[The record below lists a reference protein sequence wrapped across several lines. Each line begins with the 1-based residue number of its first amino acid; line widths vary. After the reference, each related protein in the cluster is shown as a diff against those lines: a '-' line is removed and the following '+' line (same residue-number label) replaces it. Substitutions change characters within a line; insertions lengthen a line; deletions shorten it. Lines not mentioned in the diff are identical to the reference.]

1 MQLDGLAAA
10 VSEVLGVNNAYPT
23 LDAQQVQQIRRYGT
37 GESVAV
43 GDLLFEPGQAYYDFF
58 YLESATVEV
67 VGSAVSGG
75 EVLIDTDGPGRF
87 LGELN
92 MLTGQETVLAARVI
106 VAGEVVRVPAARFRE
121 LMDREVEL
129 SDVIFR
135 ALLARRHMMLSG
147 AATESVQL
155 IGSGL
160 SGDTLAIRRWLA
172 RCEIPYTWNDVE
184 TDDAESMLASHGF
197 TSADLPVLVTPT
209 RTVRAATAA
218 TVSQALGMAGSIRSD
233 ASTRVCDVV
242 IVGGGPAGL
251 ASAVYAA
258 SEGLDTVLLEATTI
272 GGQAAA
278 SSRIENY
285 LGFTSGISGA
295 DLTGRAMIQ
304 SQKFGAE
311 LLSPAA
317 AVGIVDDGPHLA
329 VELADGAVMKTRTIV
344 IATGAAYSTLPLP
357 RWHEFEGAGIF
368 YAATQLEVDACGA
381 DPVAVVGG
389 ANSAGQAAL
398 HLAANGS
405 RVDLIVRGST
415 LRKDMSSYLAD
426 RIDEHPAITTR
437 LCSEVTAL
445 HGDTYLEA
453 ISITDS
459 SRRELA
465 PQSCR
470 GLFCFIGARPATQWC
485 GGVALDA
492 KGFILTDSALPDAV
506 LSGGTW
512 QSLSRRP
519 RPFETSLPG
528 VFAVGDVHAGSMKR
542 VAAAVGEGAS
552 AARSIHQTLAR

>member
-1 MQLDGLAAA
+1 M
-10 VSEVLGVNNAYPT
+10 SEVFGDNNAYPA
-23 LDAQQVQQIRRYGT
+23 LDQQQVQQLCRYGV

-43 GDLLFEPGQAYYDFF
+43 GDVLFEPGQAYYDFF
-58 YLESATVEV
+58 YLSSATVEI
-67 VGSAVSGG
+67 VGSAGPDGDIV
-75 EVLIDTDGPGRF
+75 IARDGPGRF

-92 MLTGQETVLAARVI
+92 MLTGQETVLAARV
-106 VAGEVVRVPAARFRE
+106 VAPGTVVRVPATRFRE

-147 AATESVQL
+147 AATQSVQL

-160 SGDTLAIRRWLA
+160 SGDTLSIRTWLA
-172 RCEIPYTWNDVE
+172 RCEIPYTWTDVE
-184 TDDAESMLASHGF
+184 TDDARSMLASYGL
-197 TSADLPVLVTPT
+197 TSADLPALMTPT
-209 RTVRAATAA
+209 HTVRAATAA
-218 TVSQALGMAGSIRSD
+218 TVSQALGMTGLDRGNAGARVRD
-233 ASTRVCDVV
+233 AV

-251 ASAVYAA
+251 ATAVYAA
-258 SEGLDTVLLEATTI
+258 SEGLDTVLLEATAV

-311 LLSPAA
+311 LLSPAG
-317 AVGIVDDGPHLA
+317 AVAILDGGPHLGIQ
-329 VELADGAVMKTRTIV
+329 LSDGAVMNTRTIV
-344 IATGAAYSTLPLP
+344 IATGAAYRTLPLA
-357 RWHEFEGAGIF
+357 RWHDFEGAGIF
-368 YAATQLEVDACGA
+368 YAATKLEVQTCGGE
-381 DPVAVVGG
+381 PVAVVGG

-398 HLAANGS
+398 HLAANGC
-405 RVDLIVRGST
+405 RVHLIVRASS
-415 LRKDMSSYLAD
+415 LRKEMSSYLAD

-437 LCSEVTAL
+437 LGSEVTAL
-445 HGDTYLEA
+445 HGDGYLEA
-453 ISITDS
+453 ISVTDGT
-459 SRRELA
+459 RRELA

-485 GGVALDA
+485 GGIALDT
-492 KGFILTDSALPDAV
+492 KGFILTDSALPEAV
-506 LSGGTW
+506 LRGSW
-512 QSLSRRP
+512 KSLNRRP
-519 RPFETSLPG
+519 LPFETSMPG

-552 AARSIHQTLAR
+552 VVRSIHQTLAR

>member
-1 MQLDGLAAA
+1 MSDVFGQ
-10 VSEVLGVNNAYPT
+10 NNAYPI
-23 LDAQQVQQIRRYGT
+23 LDEQQVRRLCSYGAS
-37 GESVAV
+37 ESVLV

-58 YLESATVEV
+58 YLESATVEI
-67 VGSAVSGG
+67 VGSAGPGG
-75 EVLIDTDGPGRF
+75 DVLIARDGPGRF

-92 MLTGQETVLAARVI
+92 MLTGQATVLAARV
-106 VAGEVVRVPAARFRE
+106 VAPGNVVRVPATRFRE

-147 AATESVQL
+147 AATQSVQL

-160 SGDTLAIRRWLA
+160 SGDTLAIRTWLA
-172 RCEIPYTWNDVE
+172 RCKIPYTWTDVE
-184 TDDAESMLASHGF
+184 SVDAQALLASYEI
-197 TSADLPVLVTPT
+197 TSADLPALMTPT

-218 TVSQALGMAGSIRSD
+218 TVSQALGMTGPESSD
-233 ASTRVCDVV
+233 ARTRLRDVV

-251 ASAVYAA
+251 AAAVYAA
-258 SEGLDTVLLEATTI
+258 SEGLDTVLLEATAV

-311 LLSPAA
+311 LLSPAGA
-317 AVGIVDDGPHLA
+317 TAIIDDGAHLGI
-329 VELADGAVMKTRTIV
+329 ELADGAVVNARTIV
-344 IATGAAYSTLPLP
+344 IATGAAYRTLPLP

-368 YAATQLEVDACGA
+368 YAATKLEVQACGSE
-381 DPVAVVGG
+381 PVAVVGG

-398 HLAANGS
+398 HLAANGC
-405 RVDLIVRGST
+405 RVDLIVRADD
-415 LRKDMSSYLAD
+415 LRKEMSSYLAD
-426 RIDEHPAITTR
+426 RIDEHLAITTR
-437 LCSEVTAL
+437 LGSEVTAL
-445 HGDTYLEA
+445 HGDGHLAA

-485 GGVALDA
+485 GGIAVDA
-492 KGFILTDSALPDAV
+492 KGFILTDSALPESA
-506 LSGGTW
+506 LSGIW

-519 RPFETSLPG
+519 LPFETSLPG

-552 AARSIHQTLAR
+552 VVRSVHQTLAR